1 MLSWETAAC
10 LLSMHSANDAVK
22 KKKDQI
28 DQTLP
33 LQWPSDYLWIPLRT
47 KGNRVDIVPK
57 TQQAPHSLT
66 AHTELTTS
74 STFKGRDLDYK
85 NQT

>member
-1 MLSWETAAC
+1 MLLWETEAC
-10 LLSMHSANDAVK
+10 LLSMHSANVAVK

-47 KGNRVDIVPK
+47 KGNSIVPK
-57 TQQAPHSLT
+57 T
-66 AHTELTTS
+66 
-74 STFKGRDLDYK
+74 
-85 NQT
+85 

>member
-1 MLSWETAAC
+1 MLLWETEAC
-10 LLSMHSANDAVK
+10 LLSMHSANVAVK

-47 KGNRVDIVPK
+47 KGNSIVPK
-57 TQQAPHSLT
+57 TQQAPHSFT

-74 STFKGRDLDYK
+74 STSKGRDLEYK
-85 NQT
+85 KQT